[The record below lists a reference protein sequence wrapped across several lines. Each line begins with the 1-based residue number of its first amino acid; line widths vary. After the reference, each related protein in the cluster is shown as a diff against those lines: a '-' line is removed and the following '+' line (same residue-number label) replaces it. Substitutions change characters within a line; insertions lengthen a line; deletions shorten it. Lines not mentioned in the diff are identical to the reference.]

1 MDQRGIC
8 RQLDIARENMFTQKI
23 LLMRGGTG
31 ITCPASHQ
39 QTNFL
44 IDF

>member
-23 LLMRGGTG
+23 LL
-31 ITCPASHQ
+31 IPICC
-39 QTNFL
+39 
-44 IDF
+44 